1 MALNFTDENVKALI
15 DSGDA
20 IVIDFW
26 AEWCVPCKRVAPIV
40 DSLAEQ
46 YADKVKIG
54 KYNVD
59 DNSDISTEYGIRNIP
74 TILFFKD
81 GELKERHVG
90 SISQK
95 DLEDKINNLIK

>member
-95 DLEDKINNLIK
+95 DLEDKINDLIK